1 MQWWNKDQHCYD
13 VSFGTDFL
21 SVYPQGST
29 CIYIYISYVFRYAKD
44 SPLQNVLPT
53 LRSDL
58 EVMQENGEAT
68 PLTTPRA
75 RRAELIW
82 CMILPVPRH
91 QSLTGICFPGKNGEK
106 WGAIKDD
113 TAHKRLIYIYIYIT
127 LKTGR
132 FAFHLDFNKGMGIVP
147 CFLYNMISSR
157 SLKAETTFNPCWKR
171 MKAGENSCAI
181 QYWIHPTPRM
191 PVHFW

>member
-1 MQWWNKDQHCYD
+1 MKWWNKDQRCYD
-13 VSFGTDFL
+13 VSFGTHFL
-21 SVYPQGST
+21 SVYPRDPHAL
-29 CIYIYISYVFRYAKD
+29 YIYISYVFRYTKD
-44 SPLQNVLPT
+44 SPLRNVLPT

-68 PLTTPRA
+68 PLTPAPLSPAA

-91 QSLTGICFPGKNGEK
+91 QSLTGIFFPETNWEK

-113 TAHKRLIYIYIYIT
+113 AAHKRLMYIT
-127 LKTGR
+127 LKTGP
-132 FAFHLDFNKGMGIVP
+132 FAFHLDFNKVMGIVP

-157 SLKAETTFNPCWKR
+157 SLKAQKN
-171 MKAGENSCAI
+171 I
-181 QYWIHPTPRM
+181 
-191 PVHFW
+191 